1 MELNKST
8 GLLLR
13 DVYSYDIS
21 SCHYN
26 ILDRLG
32 YDLSNIEREDK
43 LKRNTQIGL
52 MMKDNPNMTKL
63 LRTTTESL
71 ISDYIRMNNITDA
84 DLIVRQYDGLIV
96 TKPMK
101 ITDVHMPLELRDKF
115 EYMLLSIDRKMYI
128 AKTEYINK
136 LTVKGVPHQYP
147 AMNEIYN
154 KMININFGSKTS
166 VFRSLQRIKNEI
178 LYSSDPKLFA
188 IPTIKDKCNI
198 FFKYYGETQLSLG
211 MIKIL
216 DTSDIDRDKY
226 YEFYIRPF
234 AESLVIEFA

>member
-26 ILDRLG
+26 ILDRFG

-52 MMKDNPNMTKL
+52 MMKDNPNITSL
-63 LRTTTESL
+63 LRNTTESL
-71 ISDYIRMNNITDA
+71 ISDYIFKNNITDA

-96 TKPMK
+96 SKQMK

-128 AKTEYINK
+128 ALTEFTNK
-136 LTVKGVPHQYP
+136 VTVKGVPHIYP
-147 AMNEIYN
+147 AMIKIY
-154 KMININFGSKTS
+154 KKLIKTNFGSKS
-166 VFRSLQRIKNEI
+166 AVFRSLQRIKEEI
-178 LYSSDPKLFA
+178 LYTKDSSLFA
-188 IPTIKDKCNI
+188 IPTIKGKCNI
-198 FFKYYGETQLSLG
+198 FFKYYGEVQVSLG

-216 DTSDIDRDKY
+216 DASDIDRDKY
-226 YEFYIRPF
+226 YDFYIRPF
-234 AESLVIEFA
+234 AESLIIEFA